1 MAVTSRAERK
11 RRRCDVLERL
21 SLGWGV
27 GAVTDYLVANY
38 EITRRSAN
46 LDIQWASNQLLKAWM
61 MLKHSHGRLVVVFYS
76 TCRSKIRTSSTVR
89 RHFGMLETLLRDS
102 LKDSIIPT
110 AKRTWENHR
119 SV

>member
-1 MAVTSRAERK
+1 TVTY
-11 RRRCDVLERL
+11 
-21 SLGWGV
+21 
-27 GAVTDYLVANY
+27 YLVANY

-46 LDIQWASNQLLKAWM
+46 LDIQWASNQLLKSM
-61 MLKHSHGRLVVVFYS
+61 DDVESTQHGRLVVVFYS

-89 RHFGMLETLLRDS
+89 RHFGMLDTLLRDS

-110 AKRTWENHR
+110 AKRTWKNHR